1 MSDSVTKAT
10 QSGISLRSC
19 ALLLGLVLLL
29 VTAIMASVNAGWYG
43 LPGLV
48 AALIAGALVASG
60 MFTALWISSLGAGKA
75 SVQYAL
81 GSQLVRLFVPLAG
94 GMWLQ
99 EAFPELG
106 KSGVFLCV
114 LAIYLPTLLV
124 ETVLAVRMIGAKTPQ
139 SPAAT
144 SGVLHG

>member
-1 MSDSVTKAT
+1 MSDSETKAT
-10 QSGISLRSC
+10 QGGISLRSC
-19 ALLLGLVLLL
+19 ALLLGIVLLL
-29 VTAIMASVNAGWYG
+29 VSGIVAGVNAGWYG

-48 AALIAGALVASG
+48 AALIASVLVGCG
-60 MFTALWISSLGAGKA
+60 MFAALWISSLGTGKA

-124 ETVLAVRMIGAKTPQ
+124 ETVLTVRMVGVKTPK
-139 SPAAT
+139 SPGAT